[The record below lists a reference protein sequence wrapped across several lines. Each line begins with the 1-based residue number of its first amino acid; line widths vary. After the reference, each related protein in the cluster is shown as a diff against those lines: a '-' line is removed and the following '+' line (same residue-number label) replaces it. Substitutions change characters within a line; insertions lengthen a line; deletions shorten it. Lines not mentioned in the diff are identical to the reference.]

1 LKRYTVGRGEVILF
15 AQCAGEVA
23 RDPEARS
30 SWASVCPGDPSEG
43 KPGMVGA
50 PTSRAAAQVLR
61 LSMINALLDGE
72 KFVRPP
78 HLLAA
83 LAVWDY
89 CSGT

>member
-1 LKRYTVGRGEVILF
+1 
-15 AQCAGEVA
+15 
-23 RDPEARS
+23 
-30 SWASVCPGDPSEG
+30 
-43 KPGMVGA
+43 MVGA

-61 LSMINALLDGE
+61 LSMINTLLDGE

-89 CSGT
+89 CGGT